1 LELVLVPLH
10 ETSSFLN
17 ETTPLLAVY
26 HEPLVFCVVKFI
38 ERSPTTCLPFVVK
51 HLLDMWPSGHSSN
64 SPKVCMRWR
73 DRSVSVVTPV
83 AWCCQEVLL
92 IHELEQLIETG
103 NDESFGMVMASVIP
117 ILRRCMGSDNSRVA
131 QRALQMFS
139 SERYRR
145 VLLPLVVRLCVYR
158 ALSLPCT

>member
-1 LELVLVPLH
+1 
-10 ETSSFLN
+10 
-17 ETTPLLAVY
+17 
-26 HEPLVFCVVKFI
+26 
-38 ERSPTTCLPFVVK
+38 
-51 HLLDMWPSGHSSN
+51 
-64 SPKVCMRWR
+64 MRWR